1 MRSATLA
8 SRLTAAVL
16 WPTAVLGAF
25 VGGHAVAAVVLPD
38 GLRFVES
45 HAEVAELAPEAVSAV
60 DADQRVR
67 RLVRAHA
74 CWSGD
79 APRWM
84 RDRVPG
90 HAVVTLPGRRAAY
103 LDSAVGFAVWTGD
116 RRGTLHAFCR

>member
-1 MRSATLA
+1 VRSATLA
-8 SRLTAAVL
+8 GRLTAAVL

-25 VGGHAVAAVVLPD
+25 VGGHAVATVVLPD

-45 HAEVAELAPEAVSAV
+45 QGEAVELTPEAVRVAA
-60 DADQRVR
+60 ADQRVR
-67 RLVRAHA
+67 RLVRTHA

-79 APRWM
+79 APRSM
-84 RDRVPG
+84 RDRVPA

-103 LDSAVGFAVWTGD
+103 LDSAVGFAVWAGE